1 MKNMKKDLE
10 ASMDRRRTPV
20 GKTLK
25 PASDGARAQFI
36 VYMDPEDRKRLKRLA
51 VEDGRSMSQIVNQ
64 LITDY
69 LDQEGY

>member
-25 PASDGARAQFI
+25 PASDGPRAQFI

-51 VEDGRSMSQIVNQ
+51 VDDGRSMSQIANQ

>member
-1 MKNMKKDLE
+1 MKNVKRDLE
-10 ASMDRRRTPV
+10 ASMSRQRTTV
-20 GKTLK
+20 GKTLQA
-25 PASDGARAQFI
+25 ASDGSRAQFI
-36 VYMDPEDRKRLKRLA
+36 VYMAAEDRKRLKRLA